1 MTFAERQAKY
11 GTFEELDPGIRHT
24 VRWLQS
30 EGFNTTDSGDGETKL
45 QGDDPYPC
53 ALPFPH
59 VVVSVSPA
67 NLYEEADRLWE
78 LLIQIGIDVHATFM
92 DNEQL
97 VPRVNVEATYFP
109 GSKTA
114 MILLSGVRDSDL
126 PLRCLQV
133 RTKGAL

>member
-11 GTFEELDPGIRHT
+11 GTFEDLDPGIRHT

-30 EGFNTTDSGDGETKL
+30 EGFDTTDSGDGESKL
-45 QGDDPYPC
+45 QGDDPCLC

-59 VVVSVSPA
+59 VAISVSPA
-67 NLYEEADRLWE
+67 RLHEEADRLWE
-78 LLIQIGIDVHATFM
+78 LLIQARINVTATIV

-97 VPRVNVEATYFP
+97 VPAVNVEATYFP

-114 MILLSGVRDSDL
+114 MILLSGVKDSDL
-126 PLRCLQV
+126 PLRCFQV
-133 RTKGAL
+133 RSVGVP